1 MQMAERLSTS
11 TSLQPTVQLP
21 KTIAEALSVMDYTLK
36 RLITSPCNA
45 RNIKAMSPSEYP
57 T

>member
-1 MQMAERLSTS
+1 MQMAERLSSS

-36 RLITSPCNA
+36 RLINFPLQCPKHKSHVT
-45 RNIKAMSPSEYP
+45 Y
-57 T
+57 